1 MRVTG
6 RAHGI
11 HQQESTPMGQ
21 TTVLSTGKITAS
33 DSLTVELV
41 EPSDMPPTIR
51 MRWPTQPSIT
61 EPYRFSQDG
70 KRDHGHHGRCYR
82 PACHHPGIRHLTG
95 TGRGLAFTARPSLGR
110 FALFR

>member
-61 EPYRFSQDG
+61 EPYRFPRTANAI
-70 KRDHGHHGRCYR
+70 K
-82 PACHHPGIRHLTG
+82 GIMAAAIAQ
-95 TGRGLAFTARPSLGR
+95 LATIRESDI
-110 FALFR
+110 